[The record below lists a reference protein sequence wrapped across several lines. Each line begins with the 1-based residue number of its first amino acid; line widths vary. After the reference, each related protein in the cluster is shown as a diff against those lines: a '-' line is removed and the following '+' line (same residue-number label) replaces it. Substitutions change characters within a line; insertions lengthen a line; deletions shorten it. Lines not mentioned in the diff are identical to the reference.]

1 MNPNRLL
8 VIDDEPDICEF
19 IKDAAEGTGF
29 EVTATSDPDDFR
41 SGYRDF
47 SPTVIILDLHIPDTD
62 GVELLR
68 YLAEDQCGAG
78 ILLISGVDS
87 RVLRT
92 ARRLGASRGLNM
104 LGSLQKPIML
114 HELDATLRQALKREY
129 SVTERDL
136 KDAIDNGHL
145 CLHYQPKVSLQ
156 SDSKWIIGGAEALV
170 RWQHPQH
177 DLLMPD
183 EFISLAEESGLIS
196 ALTDFVLGEAIR
208 QMRLWRDDGMPMSVA
223 VNLAPQ
229 LLHQMDL
236 PDRVGEM
243 LKTQDMKGD
252 NLILE
257 ITESAAM
264 TDTTRTMDILTR
276 FRIKDIGLSIDD
288 FGTGYSS
295 FVQLYRMPFS
305 ELKIDKSFVLD
316 MHQDE
321 EAKII
326 VRSIA
331 NLGHNLGLSLC
342 AEGVETR
349 EALDLLRSFGCEK
362 IQGYL
367 VSRPLEADALSD
379 FVADWDPQSG

>member
-1 MNPNRLL
+1 
-8 VIDDEPDICEF
+8 
-19 IKDAAEGTGF
+19 
-29 EVTATSDPDDFR
+29 
-41 SGYRDF
+41 
-47 SPTVIILDLHIPDTD
+47 
-62 GVELLR
+62 
-68 YLAEDQCGAG
+68 
-78 ILLISGVDS
+78 
-87 RVLRT
+87 
-92 ARRLGASRGLNM
+92 
-104 LGSLQKPIML
+104 
-114 HELDATLRQALKREY
+114 
-129 SVTERDL
+129 
-136 KDAIDNGHL
+136 
-145 CLHYQPKVSLQ
+145 
-156 SDSKWIIGGAEALV
+156 

-183 EFISLAEESGLIS
+183 EFIPLAEESGLIS
-196 ALTDFVLGEAIR
+196 ALTDFVLEEAIK
-208 QMRLWRDDGMPMSVA
+208 QMRLWRDDGLPMSVA

-243 LKTQDMKGD
+243 LKSHDMKGD

-257 ITESAAM
+257 ITETAAM

-321 EAKII
+321 EAEII

-349 EALDLLRSFGCEK
+349 ESLDLLRSFGCEK
-362 IQGYL
+362 MQGYL
-367 VSRPLEADALSD
+367 VSRPLEADALGD
-379 FVADWDPQSG
+379 FVADWDPQTV